1 MTFIADLHIHSKY
14 SRATARN
21 LDLEIIAG
29 WAIKKGIDLVATG
42 DFTHPK
48 WFDELK
54 EKLVSAEEGFFKLK
68 DKKNSKI
75 RFCLSVEISS
85 IYKSEA
91 LDGSDPAQAKVRRVH
106 NLIFLPSLEDAE
118 KFNKKLGKIGNIK
131 SDGRP
136 ILGLSSRA
144 LLEILL
150 ETAPDGFLIPAHIW
164 TPHFS
169 VLGAQSGFDS
179 VEACFG
185 DLTQYIF
192 ALETGL
198 SADPPMC
205 RRLSMLDRYS
215 LVSNSDAHS
224 PANLGREANIFS
236 CNFNF
241 SSMKKALMSGKGFE
255 GTIEFFPEEG
265 KYHLDGHRNCER
277 SMTPHETIAADG
289 LCPDCGRKVTIG
301 VLHRVETLADRA
313 EGMQCKN
320 PKPFIRAV
328 PLAEIVGEILKV
340 GSKSKKV
347 VKEYE
352 RLISEIA
359 PEIEILT
366 KTPID
371 KISEIAG
378 ESVAASISRMR
389 RGKAKIFAGYDGE
402 YGKISLLAQ

>member
-179 VEACFG
+179 IEACFG

-389 RGKAKIFAGYDGE
+389 RGKAKISAGYDGE

>member
-1 MTFIADLHIHSKY
+1 MFLQG
-14 SRATARN
+14 
-21 LDLEIIAG
+21 E
-29 WAIKKGIDLVATG
+29 
-42 DFTHPK
+42 
-48 WFDELK
+48 
-54 EKLVSAEEGFFKLK
+54 K

-389 RGKAKIFAGYDGE
+389 RGKAKISAGYDGE

>member
-48 WFDELK
+48 WFNELK

-389 RGKAKIFAGYDGE
+389 RGKAKISAGYDGE

>member
-389 RGKAKIFAGYDGE
+389 RGKAKISAGYDGE

>member
-144 LLEILL
+144 LVEILL

-389 RGKAKIFAGYDGE
+389 RGKAKISAGYDGE

>member
-366 KTPID
+366 KTPMD

-389 RGKAKIFAGYDGE
+389 RGKAKISAGYDGE